1 MPRRL
6 GLPLLVLHRLGVV
19 LFSGELVVD
28 LSSGKVVA
36 AADCDVSRLCFG
48 KKDIFANVKLIQ
60 GFSSVGIEEDN
71 TIGRT
76 LIAHIGCVVLVIR
89 SVFKT
94 DQLYTYQAIIRVRDT
109 IVRVHIYLTSIS
121 RSTASLHCT
130 LCY

>member
-89 SVFKT
+89 SVFKMVEKE
-94 DQLYTYQAIIRVRDT
+94 QALIAYPSFCMRSLVQNVWVLLYFNVSLRP
-109 IVRVHIYLTSIS
+109 YL
-121 RSTASLHCT
+121 
-130 LCY
+130 

>member
-60 GFSSVGIEEDN
+60 GFSSVGIEEVN

-76 LIAHIGCVVLVIR
+76 LIAHIGCVVLIIR
-89 SVFKT
+89 SVF
-94 DQLYTYQAIIRVRDT
+94 QNRSI
-109 IVRVHIYLTSIS
+109 IYLPSNNTCAGYHHQSSYIFD
-121 RSTASLHCT
+121 
-130 LCY
+130 